1 MLHKNSLSYSLS
13 GRKWSGQNLTMNLIY
28 DLPIYQSL
36 TTDYNMQ
43 EVLLQTKKVSKLP
56 GYSYI
61 ITFSNLFTFY
71 SLGCISS
78 YTLLV

>member
-43 EVLLQTKKVSKLP
+43 EVLLPTEMFPNYQDIHKF
-56 GYSYI
+56 

>member
-56 GYSYI
+56 GYWYI

>member
-43 EVLLQTKKVSKLP
+43 EVLLPTEMFPNYQDIHKLSLFLICSLSTVSAV
-56 GYSYI
+56 
-61 ITFSNLFTFY
+61 
-71 SLGCISS
+71 
-78 YTLLV
+78 LVAIHF

>member
-1 MLHKNSLSYSLS
+1 M
-13 GRKWSGQNLTMNLIY
+13 T
-28 DLPIYQSL
+28 LPIYQSL

-43 EVLLQTKKVSKLP
+43 EVLLPTEMFPSQQDIHK
-56 GYSYI
+56 I

-71 SLGCISS
+71 GLGCISS

>member
-43 EVLLQTKKVSKLP
+43 EVLLQTKNVSKLP
-56 GYSYI
+56 G
-61 ITFSNLFTFY
+61 FS
-71 SLGCISS
+71 
-78 YTLLV
+78 

>member
-1 MLHKNSLSYSLS
+1 M
-13 GRKWSGQNLTMNLIY
+13 T
-28 DLPIYQSL
+28 LPIYQSL
-36 TTDYNMQ
+36 MTDYNMQ
-43 EVLLQTKKVSKLP
+43 EVLLPTEMFPNHQDIHK
-56 GYSYI
+56 I

>member
-36 TTDYNMQ
+36 TDW
-43 EVLLQTKKVSKLP
+43 LQHAGSFPINWYISKLP
-56 GYSYI
+56 GYS
-61 ITFSNLFTFY
+61 
-71 SLGCISS
+71 
-78 YTLLV
+78 